1 MHGHHESLDSTRP
14 ELQRVATAADFT
26 GRGRSNFLASPG
38 LAGAVF
44 SPSSSTSAKDEATR
58 ERLVSN
64 RAFGWSGSGSGVDL
78 RDPNGCCTSVTG
90 HSKVEGGGLD
100 PATTSRWRRWRNFPV
115 SGPWHQ
121 PIETA
126 AAAPIGT
133 ALEQARSTA
142 CLTTAPV
149 VSRHAARGTR
159 KATSTLG

>member
-100 PATTSRWRRWRNFPV
+100 PARSGSWANCPKAV
-115 SGPWHQ
+115 SARVHGHSWGMSQSGRHR
-121 PIETA
+121 PISSA
-126 AAAPIGT
+126 SP
-133 ALEQARSTA
+133 
-142 CLTTAPV
+142 
-149 VSRHAARGTR
+149 SRHTASSFPLAVMMTKSAGN
-159 KATSTLG
+159 SDFP